1 MSGSQVRVVD
11 PILTTHARGYKHA
24 DRVGGLL
31 FPTVDVTVSAGK
43 VIEFGKESFML
54 YNARRAPGGAT
65 KQVDFGYLGKPYELV
80 QDSLDG
86 KVPREF
92 ERDAA
97 AVPGIDL
104 GMRAVNLVM
113 NSLTLGLEYEQAQ
126 LATDAANYDGGHKLT
141 LAGSSQWSHKD
152 SDPITDV
159 ENARQAI
166 RANCGLYPNVM
177 VAGPRPFGALKKN
190 EKIAAKF
197 RNTDLITAQSLADL
211 FELDTIAEGRSVVAD
226 DAGSFSDIWGNCVVL
241 AYAPKNPSGM
251 EEPSYGYTYTMQ
263 DHPFVEQPYFDRSTK
278 SHMYGVSY
286 ERAPVLAG
294 MLAGFLFSAVSQ

>member
-1 MSGSQVRVVD
+1 MSMSGSQVRVVD

-97 AVPGIDL
+97 AVPGIWLVSREPGGSGDL
-104 GMRAVNLVM
+104 
-113 NSLTLGLEYEQAQ
+113 
-126 LATDAANYDGGHKLT
+126 AAGISDG
-141 LAGSSQWSHKD
+141 
-152 SDPITDV
+152 
-159 ENARQAI
+159 
-166 RANCGLYPNVM
+166 
-177 VAGPRPFGALKKN
+177 
-190 EKIAAKF
+190 
-197 RNTDLITAQSLADL
+197 
-211 FELDTIAEGRSVVAD
+211 
-226 DAGSFSDIWGNCVVL
+226 
-241 AYAPKNPSGM
+241 
-251 EEPSYGYTYTMQ
+251 
-263 DHPFVEQPYFDRSTK
+263 
-278 SHMYGVSY
+278 
-286 ERAPVLAG
+286 VLAG
-294 MLAGFLFSAVSQ
+294 VGFGVLFAAMGQVPEGAGFGPTGQWSDGDEVFVLEL